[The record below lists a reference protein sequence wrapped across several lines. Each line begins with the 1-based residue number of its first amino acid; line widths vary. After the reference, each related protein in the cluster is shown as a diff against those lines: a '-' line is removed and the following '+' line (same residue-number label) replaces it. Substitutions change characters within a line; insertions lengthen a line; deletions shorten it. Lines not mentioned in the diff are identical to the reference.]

1 MNKEIMLQRHVR
13 FDGPVCSVTCDFFM
27 CNSETNDFPR
37 CTLEQGELQFIN
49 EDEDEDYELFPCR
62 TQFCIDNIGN

>member
-13 FDGPVCSVTCDFFM
+13 FDGQVCSATCDFFM
-27 CNSETNDFPR
+27 CNSETNDFPK
-37 CTLEQGELQFIN
+37 CTLEYGELAFI
-49 EDEDEDYELFPCR
+49 DEEEYELEMFPLR